1 MPGTRK
7 SEYRLLKCGNCI
19 FFIIIKVLFVV
30 SVGDAFLDLNIV
42 KNLVGNLRV
51 VTMSWIVWA
60 QVYDLRLCLFGN
72 QRINDGHDGYYLV
85 AWITNYINSFQI
97 YFRNLNFLILSN
109 LSEYTSFLFYCFS
122 MLILLIFPEIYFFRK
137 WKNPVSGKIISS
149 MSNYK
154 GTL

>member
-30 SVGDAFLDLNIV
+30 SVGDAFFDLNIV

-51 VTMSWIVWA
+51 ISMGWIVRA

-109 LSEYTSFLFYCFS
+109 LSEYASFFILLLFYAH
-122 MLILLIFPEIYFFRK
+122 LTYPLLKYTFLE
-137 WKNPVSGKIISS
+137 NEKIMYLVKS
-149 MSNYK
+149 
-154 GTL
+154 